1 MSLEQLNRPKAK
13 GRRSLSA
20 KLPRERKFLPE
31 VQGLRAL
38 AVLMVV
44 SYHVWFGRISGG
56 VDIFLLISA
65 FLLTGQFT
73 RKLESGRALELLKY
87 WAHLFKRLFR

>member
-1 MSLEQLNRPKAK
+1 MPETKEHTQGPRAARLKAK
-13 GRRSLSA
+13 PGYR
-20 KLPRERKFLPE
+20 PE

-44 SYHVWFGRISGG
+44 TYHVWLGRVSGG

-65 FLLTGQFT
+65 FLLTMSFV
-73 RKLESGRALELLKY
+73 RKVERARRCAL
-87 WAHLFKRLFR
+87 

>member
-1 MSLEQLNRPKAK
+1 MLRIGNIDALETGLKGHFVSNERTIASPRAADAASPVRAK
-13 GRRSLSA
+13 SSYR
-20 KLPRERKFLPE
+20 PE

-44 SYHVWFGRISGG
+44 TYHVWLGRVSGG

-65 FLLTGQFT
+65 FLMTLSFA
-73 RKLESGRALELLKY
+73 RKLEAG
-87 WAHLFKRLFR
+87 